1 MKQYYALFI
10 IASTILLLPLLNVG
24 VFAQSDA
31 QNTAEKP
38 MVVSTDKGSIDVELS
53 LSPLPLEPEQETKMH
68 IRFLQK
74 GTTVVQQHIDYQV
87 FVEKD
92 GKEVFRIPLTHT
104 NPGTVTIPYMFTS
117 PGSFTAGVE
126 VEGILFQPIPKE
138 TATFSVSVIPEFSA
152 SAVVAMVG
160 AIAVALLFTRRLI
173 PSQLKI

>member
-1 MKQYYALFI
+1 MKQHFALII
-10 IASTILLLPLLNVG
+10 IASTILLLPSLNVG
-24 VFAQSDA
+24 AFAQSDA
-31 QNTAEKP
+31 QNTSEKP

-104 NPGTVTIPYMFTS
+104 NPGTVTIPHTFTS

-138 TATFSVSVIPEFSA
+138 TATFSVSVIPEFPA
-152 SAVVAMVG
+152 SAVAVMVG
-160 AIAVALLFTRRLI
+160 GIAVTLLFTRRLI
-173 PSQLKI
+173 PSHLKI

>member
-1 MKQYYALFI
+1 MKQYYALVI
-10 IASTILLLPLLNVG
+10 VASTILLFPLVYVDAATESG
-24 VFAQSDA
+24 A
-31 QNTAEKP
+31 QNSSEKP
-38 MVVSTDKGSIDVELS
+38 MVTATDKGSIDVELS
-53 LSPLPLEPEQETKMH
+53 LSPLPLEPDQETKMH

-104 NPGTVTIPYMFTS
+104 NPGAVTIPYAFTS
-117 PGSFTAGVE
+117 PGSFTASVE

-138 TATFSVSVIPEFSA
+138 TATFSVSVVPEFPA
-152 SAVVAMVG
+152 SAVVVMVG